1 MYHLTPSHNQG
12 QCSPTTFALSL
23 PHSHSHHQPLAYP
36 HPLNLLPYSSSPEDY
51 LIAPNE
57 TVPST
62 ESQMTDTSLLGAYT
76 KAMLDPADEMDGD
89 YRESPRKKPRITLPR
104 GHACVACR
112 QRKLKCQEGIR
123 PCITCVKADID
134 CRDEEIPRK
143 KPRHVILEE
152 RVAELEGLLGL
163 QKGQPVPRNSNSSST
178 AFSGHSAS
186 PTSSEHFVP
195 EYPQVGSSY
204 TVNPYP
210 DYPPLWSVTRMP
222 TPPSQIEIPPGSA
235 IELSLIQF
243 ILPYTPHLLLPLH
256 PQRFLASLSLP
267 PEDNSRPHPALLYTL
282 FSQAVSHLERGIPP
296 PYPPDRPLDLFPSL
310 SPPFPISALNTGFI
324 LSQLR
329 GASGPLLAR
338 ARLELDQGIRE
349 VDRPFDL
356 TRAAIGIAHALY
368 RRGNFVEGWTMPVA
382 SLVVACGL
390 HRISGN
396 CVPSPTSSKGIPG
409 LPQPYAHPDYYWN
422 AHTPSQ
428 VIPDRQEL
436 RMRPVLIPPARDEIE
451 IAERVMTFWAGKQ
464 QMWIS
469 SGGWGWSDPLPDA
482 ECTTE
487 WPWGWGHVEV
497 RAVSP
502 LERYTLNDIHDP
514 DSNIHTG
521 AYADT
526 TYTLA
531 MKSMALLCR
540 AGRLFDLPK
549 IPQPTSLSNEG
560 SFPLLPHIPSIEDVE
575 SVEICLALFRQHI
588 PFPFTFPSPL
598 SAANGPTMA
607 SASLDTEVYDGPSDP
622 WWILF
627 HFNLYAAEMLM
638 WREMAFHRPESSG
651 AALQCARAIVNLT
664 RSIPDEKWANVD
676 MMVALSISLAARL
689 LVKEAARFQATG
701 ALTAASHALADA
713 DVLQN
718 CLDGPFNK
726 YMEVAGG
733 MFSRIVDNVR
743 EGRTEKNGEYE
754 RV

>member
-1 MYHLTPSHNQG
+1 MADTALVKAYTE
-12 QCSPTTFALSL
+12 PTLG
-23 PHSHSHHQPLAYP
+23 
-36 HPLNLLPYSSSPEDY
+36 PED
-51 LIAPNE
+51 E
-57 TVPST
+57 
-62 ESQMTDTSLLGAYT
+62 
-76 KAMLDPADEMDGD
+76 LDRE
-89 YRESPRKKPRITLPR
+89 YRKSPRKKPRITLPR

-112 QRKLKCQEGIR
+112 QRKLKCQEAIR
-123 PCITCVKADID
+123 PCITCVKANID

-143 KPRHVILEE
+143 KPKHVILEE
-152 RVAELEGLLGL
+152 RVAELEDLLGL
-163 QKGQPVPRNSNSSST
+163 QKGQPVPRKSNPSST
-178 AFSGHSAS
+178 TFNGYSVS
-186 PTSSEHFVP
+186 PTPSEHFFS
-195 EYPQVGSSY
+195 EYPQVSPSH
-204 TVNPYP
+204 VINPYL
-210 DYPPLWSVTRMP
+210 DQPPLWSVTDTPR
-222 TPPSQIEIPPGSA
+222 PPSQIEIPPGSA
-235 IELSLIQF
+235 IELSLIEF
-243 ILPYTPHLLLPLH
+243 ILPYTPYLLLPLH

-267 PEDNSRPHPALLYTL
+267 SEDNSRPHPALLYTL
-282 FSQAVSHLERGIPP
+282 FSHAVSHLERGIPP
-296 PYPPDRPLDLFPSL
+296 PYPPDKPMDLFPS
-310 SPPFPISALNTGFI
+310 SPPPPFPIPTLSTGFI

-329 GASGPLLAR
+329 GTSVPLLAR

-368 RRGNFVEGWTMPVA
+368 RRGNFVEGWTVPVA
-382 SLVVACGL
+382 SLMVACGL

-396 CVPSPTSSKGIPG
+396 CVPPPTSSKGIPG
-409 LPQPYAHPDYYWN
+409 LPQPYAHPDYYLH

-428 VIPDRQEL
+428 VIPDGQEL

-451 IAERVMTFWAGKQ
+451 IAERIMTFWAGKH

-497 RAVSP
+497 RTVLP
-502 LERYTLNDIHDP
+502 LERYILNDIHDP

-521 AYADT
+521 AYTDT

-549 IPQPTSLSNEG
+549 ISHPTSLSNEQ
-560 SFPLLPHIPSIEDVE
+560 SFTLLPHIPSIDDVE

-588 PFPFTFPSPL
+588 PFPFTFPHPV
-598 SAANGPTMA
+598 SAANGSAMA

-638 WREMAFHRPESSG
+638 WREMAFYRPESNG
-651 AALQCARAIVNLT
+651 AALQCARALVNLT
-664 RSIPDEKWANVD
+664 RLIPDEKWANVD
-676 MMVALSISLAARL
+676 MMVAFSISLAARL

-701 ALTAASHALADA
+701 ALTAAAHALADA
-713 DVLQN
+713 DILQN

-743 EGRTEKNGEYE
+743 EGRTEKNGEFE

>member
-1 MYHLTPSHNQG
+1 MADTALVKAYTE
-12 QCSPTTFALSL
+12 PTLG
-23 PHSHSHHQPLAYP
+23 
-36 HPLNLLPYSSSPEDY
+36 PED
-51 LIAPNE
+51 E
-57 TVPST
+57 
-62 ESQMTDTSLLGAYT
+62 
-76 KAMLDPADEMDGD
+76 LDRE
-89 YRESPRKKPRITLPR
+89 YRKSPRKKPRITLPR

-112 QRKLKCQEGIR
+112 QRKLKCQEAIR
-123 PCITCVKADID
+123 PCITCVKANID

-143 KPRHVILEE
+143 KPKHVILEE
-152 RVAELEGLLGL
+152 RVAELEDLLGL
-163 QKGQPVPRNSNSSST
+163 QKGQPVPRKSNPSST
-178 AFSGHSAS
+178 TFNGYSVS
-186 PTSSEHFVP
+186 PTPSEHFFS
-195 EYPQVGSSY
+195 EYPQVSPSH
-204 TVNPYP
+204 VINPYL
-210 DYPPLWSVTRMP
+210 DQPPLWSVTDTPR
-222 TPPSQIEIPPGSA
+222 PPSQIEIPPGSA
-235 IELSLIQF
+235 IELSLIEF
-243 ILPYTPHLLLPLH
+243 ILPYTPYLLLPLH

-267 PEDNSRPHPALLYTL
+267 SEDNSRPHPALLYTL
-282 FSQAVSHLERGIPP
+282 FSHAVSHLERGIPP
-296 PYPPDRPLDLFPSL
+296 PYPPDKPMDLFPS
-310 SPPFPISALNTGFI
+310 SPPPPFPIPTLSTGFI

-329 GASGPLLAR
+329 GTSVPLLAR

-368 RRGNFVEGWTMPVA
+368 RRGNFVEGWTVPVA
-382 SLVVACGL
+382 SLMVACGL

-396 CVPSPTSSKGIPG
+396 CVPPPTSSKGIPG
-409 LPQPYAHPDYYWN
+409 LPQPYAHPDYYLH

-428 VIPDRQEL
+428 VTPDGQEL

-451 IAERVMTFWAGKQ
+451 IAERIMTFWAGKH

-497 RAVSP
+497 RTVLP
-502 LERYTLNDIHDP
+502 LERYILNDIHDP

-521 AYADT
+521 AYTDT

-549 IPQPTSLSNEG
+549 ISHPTSLSNEQ
-560 SFPLLPHIPSIEDVE
+560 SFTLLPHIPSIDDVE

-588 PFPFTFPSPL
+588 PFPFTFPHPV
-598 SAANGPTMA
+598 SAANGSAMA

-638 WREMAFHRPESSG
+638 WREMAFYRPESNG
-651 AALQCARAIVNLT
+651 AALQCARALVNLT
-664 RSIPDEKWANVD
+664 RLIPDEKWANVD
-676 MMVALSISLAARL
+676 MMVAFSISLAARL
-689 LVKEAARFQATG
+689 LVKEAARFQASG
-701 ALTAASHALADA
+701 ALTAAAHALADA
-713 DVLQN
+713 DILQN

-743 EGRTEKNGEYE
+743 EGRTEKNGEFE

>member
-1 MYHLTPSHNQG
+1 MADTALVKAYTE
-12 QCSPTTFALSL
+12 PTLG
-23 PHSHSHHQPLAYP
+23 
-36 HPLNLLPYSSSPEDY
+36 PED
-51 LIAPNE
+51 
-57 TVPST
+57 
-62 ESQMTDTSLLGAYT
+62 G
-76 KAMLDPADEMDGD
+76 LDRE
-89 YRESPRKKPRITLPR
+89 YRKSPRKKPRITLPR

-112 QRKLKCQEGIR
+112 QRKLKCQEAIR
-123 PCITCVKADID
+123 PCITCVKANID

-143 KPRHVILEE
+143 KPKHVILEE
-152 RVAELEGLLGL
+152 RVAELEDLLGL
-163 QKGQPVPRNSNSSST
+163 QKGQPVPRKSNPSST
-178 AFSGHSAS
+178 TFNGYSVS
-186 PTSSEHFVP
+186 PTPSEHFFS
-195 EYPQVGSSY
+195 EYPQVSSSHV
-204 TVNPYP
+204 VNPYL
-210 DYPPLWSVTRMP
+210 DQPPLWSVTD
-222 TPPSQIEIPPGSA
+222 TPRPPPQIEIPPGSA
-235 IELSLIQF
+235 IELSLIEF
-243 ILPYTPHLLLPLH
+243 ILPYTPYLLLPLH

-267 PEDNSRPHPALLYTL
+267 SEDNSRPHPALLYTL
-282 FSQAVSHLERGIPP
+282 FSHAVSHLERGIPP
-296 PYPPDRPLDLFPSL
+296 PYPPDKPMDLFPS
-310 SPPFPISALNTGFI
+310 SPPPPFPIPTLSTGFI

-329 GASGPLLAR
+329 GTSVPLLAR

-368 RRGNFVEGWTMPVA
+368 RRGNFVEGWTAPVA
-382 SLVVACGL
+382 SLMVACGL

-396 CVPSPTSSKGIPG
+396 CVPPPTSSKGIPG
-409 LPQPYAHPDYYWN
+409 LPQPYAHPDYYLH

-428 VIPDRQEL
+428 VIPDGQEL

-451 IAERVMTFWAGKQ
+451 IAERIMTFWAGKH

-497 RAVSP
+497 RTVLP
-502 LERYTLNDIHDP
+502 LERYILNDIHDP

-521 AYADT
+521 AYTDT

-549 IPQPTSLSNEG
+549 ISHPTSLTNEQ
-560 SFPLLPHIPSIEDVE
+560 SFTLLPHIPSIEDVE

-588 PFPFTFPSPL
+588 PFPFTFPHPV
-598 SAANGPTMA
+598 SAANGSAMA

-638 WREMAFHRPESSG
+638 WREMAFYRPESNG
-651 AALQCARAIVNLT
+651 AALQCARALVNLT
-664 RSIPDEKWANVD
+664 RLIPDEKWANVD
-676 MMVALSISLAARL
+676 MMVAFSISLAARL

-701 ALTAASHALADA
+701 ALTAAAHALADA
-713 DVLQN
+713 DILQN

-743 EGRTEKNGEYE
+743 EGRTEKNGEFE

>member
-1 MYHLTPSHNQG
+1 MADTEMLKAYTE
-12 QCSPTTFALSL
+12 PTLG
-23 PHSHSHHQPLAYP
+23 
-36 HPLNLLPYSSSPEDY
+36 PED
-51 LIAPNE
+51 E
-57 TVPST
+57 
-62 ESQMTDTSLLGAYT
+62 
-76 KAMLDPADEMDGD
+76 LDRE
-89 YRESPRKKPRITLPR
+89 YRKSPRKKPRITLPR

-112 QRKLKCQEGIR
+112 QRKLKCQEAIR
-123 PCITCVKADID
+123 PCITCVKANID

-143 KPRHVILEE
+143 KPKHVILEE
-152 RVAELEGLLGL
+152 RVAELEDLLGL
-163 QKGQPVPRNSNSSST
+163 QKGQPVPRKSNPSST
-178 AFSGHSAS
+178 TFSGYSVS
-186 PTSSEHFVP
+186 PTPSDHFFS
-195 EYPQVGSSY
+195 EYPQVSSSHV
-204 TVNPYP
+204 VNPYL
-210 DYPPLWSVTRMP
+210 DQPPLWSVTNTPR
-222 TPPSQIEIPPGSA
+222 PPSQIEIPPGSA
-235 IELSLIQF
+235 IELSLIEF
-243 ILPYTPHLLLPLH
+243 ILPYTPYLLLPLH

-267 PEDNSRPHPALLYTL
+267 SEDNSRPHPALLYTL
-282 FSQAVSHLERGIPP
+282 FSHAVSHLERGIPP
-296 PYPPDRPLDLFPSL
+296 PYPPDKPMDLFPS
-310 SPPFPISALNTGFI
+310 SPPPPFPIPALSTGFI

-329 GASGPLLAR
+329 GTSVPLLAR

-368 RRGNFVEGWTMPVA
+368 RRGNFVEGWTVPVA
-382 SLVVACGL
+382 SLMVACGL

-396 CVPSPTSSKGIPG
+396 CVPPPTSSKGIPG
-409 LPQPYAHPDYYWN
+409 LPQPYAHPDYYLH

-428 VIPDRQEL
+428 VIPDGQEL

-451 IAERVMTFWAGKQ
+451 IAERIMTFWAGKH

-497 RAVSP
+497 RTVLP
-502 LERYTLNDIHDP
+502 LERYILNDIHDP

-521 AYADT
+521 AYTDT
-526 TYTLA
+526 TNTLA

-549 IPQPTSLSNEG
+549 ISHPTSLSNEQ
-560 SFPLLPHIPSIEDVE
+560 SFTLLPHIPSIDDVE

-588 PFPFTFPSPL
+588 PFPFTFPHPV
-598 SAANGPTMA
+598 SAANGSAMA
-607 SASLDTEVYDGPSDP
+607 SASLDTKVYDGPSDP

-638 WREMAFHRPESSG
+638 WREMAFYRPESNG
-651 AALQCARAIVNLT
+651 AALQCARALVNLT
-664 RSIPDEKWANVD
+664 RLIPDEKWANVD
-676 MMVALSISLAARL
+676 MMVAFSISLAARL

-701 ALTAASHALADA
+701 ALTAAAHALADA
-713 DVLQN
+713 DILQN

>member
-1 MYHLTPSHNQG
+1 MADTALVKAYTE
-12 QCSPTTFALSL
+12 PTLG
-23 PHSHSHHQPLAYP
+23 
-36 HPLNLLPYSSSPEDY
+36 PED
-51 LIAPNE
+51 E
-57 TVPST
+57 
-62 ESQMTDTSLLGAYT
+62 
-76 KAMLDPADEMDGD
+76 LDRE
-89 YRESPRKKPRITLPR
+89 YRKSPRKKPRITLPR

-112 QRKLKCQEGIR
+112 QRKLKCQEAIR
-123 PCITCVKADID
+123 PCITCVKANID

-143 KPRHVILEE
+143 KPKHVILEE
-152 RVAELEGLLGL
+152 RVAELEDLLGL
-163 QKGQPVPRNSNSSST
+163 QKGQTVPRKSNPSST
-178 AFSGHSAS
+178 TFNGYSVS
-186 PTSSEHFVP
+186 PTPSEHFFS
-195 EYPQVGSSY
+195 EYPQVSPSH
-204 TVNPYP
+204 VINPYL
-210 DYPPLWSVTRMP
+210 DQPPLWSVTDTPR
-222 TPPSQIEIPPGSA
+222 PPSQIEIPPGSA
-235 IELSLIQF
+235 IELSLIEF
-243 ILPYTPHLLLPLH
+243 ILPYTPYLLLPLH

-267 PEDNSRPHPALLYTL
+267 SEDNSRPHPALLYTL
-282 FSQAVSHLERGIPP
+282 FSHAVSHLERGIPP
-296 PYPPDRPLDLFPSL
+296 PYPPDKPMDLFPS
-310 SPPFPISALNTGFI
+310 SPPPPFPIPTLSTGFI

-329 GASGPLLAR
+329 GTSVPLLAR

-368 RRGNFVEGWTMPVA
+368 RRGNFVEGWTVPVA
-382 SLVVACGL
+382 SLMVACGL

-396 CVPSPTSSKGIPG
+396 CVPPPTSSKGIPG
-409 LPQPYAHPDYYWN
+409 LPQPYAHPDYYLH

-428 VIPDRQEL
+428 VIPDGEEL

-451 IAERVMTFWAGKQ
+451 IAERIMTFWAGKH

-497 RAVSP
+497 RTVLP
-502 LERYTLNDIHDP
+502 LERYILNDIHDP

-521 AYADT
+521 AYTDT

-549 IPQPTSLSNEG
+549 ISHPTSLSNEQ
-560 SFPLLPHIPSIEDVE
+560 SFTLLPHIPSIDDVE

-588 PFPFTFPSPL
+588 PFPFTFPHPV
-598 SAANGPTMA
+598 SAANGSAMA

-638 WREMAFHRPESSG
+638 WREMAFYRPESNG
-651 AALQCARAIVNLT
+651 AALQCARALVNLT
-664 RSIPDEKWANVD
+664 RLIPDEKWANVD
-676 MMVALSISLAARL
+676 MMVAFSISLAARL

-701 ALTAASHALADA
+701 ALTAAAHALADA
-713 DVLQN
+713 DILQN

-743 EGRTEKNGEYE
+743 EGRTEKNGEFE

>member
-1 MYHLTPSHNQG
+1 MADTGL
-12 QCSPTTFALSL
+12 LE
-23 PHSHSHHQPLAYP
+23 AYAEP
-36 HPLNLLPYSSSPEDY
+36 MLGPED
-51 LIAPNE
+51 E
-57 TVPST
+57 
-62 ESQMTDTSLLGAYT
+62 
-76 KAMLDPADEMDGD
+76 LDRE
-89 YRESPRKKPRITLPR
+89 YRKSPRKKPRITLPR

-112 QRKLKCQEGIR
+112 QATETCQEGIR
-123 PCITCVKADID
+123 PCITCVKANID

-143 KPRHVILEE
+143 KPRHVVLEE

-163 QKGQPVPRNSNSSST
+163 QKGQPVPRKSNPSST
-178 AFSGHSAS
+178 TFSGYSAS
-186 PTSSEHFVP
+186 PSPSEHFFS
-195 EYPQVGSSY
+195 EYPQVSSSH
-204 TVNPYP
+204 TVNPYL
-210 DYPPLWSVTRMP
+210 DHPPLSVTGRP
-222 TPPSQIEIPPGSA
+222 TASSQIEIPPGSA

-243 ILPYTPHLLLPLH
+243 ILPYTPYLLLPLH

-282 FSQAVSHLERGIPP
+282 FSHAVSHLERGIPP
-296 PYPPDRPLDLFPSL
+296 PYPPDKPMGLFPS
-310 SPPFPISALNTGFI
+310 SPPPPFPIPTLSTGFI
-324 LSQLR
+324 LSHLR
-329 GASGPLLAR
+329 GTSGPLLAR
-338 ARLELDQGIRE
+338 ARLELDQGIRG
-349 VDRPFDL
+349 VDRLFDL

-382 SLVVACGL
+382 NLVVACGL

-396 CVPSPTSSKGIPG
+396 CVPPPTSSKGIQG
-409 LPQPYAHPDYYWN
+409 LPQPYAHPDYYLH

-451 IAERVMTFWAGKQ
+451 IAERVMTFWASKH

-469 SGGWGWSDPLPDA
+469 SGGWGWSDPLSDA

-487 WPWGWGHVEV
+487 WPWGWGHVEPSSQL
-497 RAVSP
+497 RAVLP

-526 TYTLA
+526 THTLA

-549 IPQPTSLSNEG
+549 ITHPTSLSNEG
-560 SFPLLPHIPSIEDVE
+560 SFPFFPHIPPIEDVE

-588 PFPFTFPSPL
+588 PLPFIFPPPVST
-598 SAANGPTMA
+598 ANGPAMA
-607 SASLDTEVYDGPSDP
+607 SAPLDTEIYDGPSDP

-651 AALQCARAIVNLT
+651 AALQCARALVNLT

-676 MMVALSISLAARL
+676 MMVAFSISLAARL
-689 LVKEAARFQATG
+689 LVKEAARFQASG
-701 ALTAASHALADA
+701 ALTAAAHALADA
-713 DVLQN
+713 DILQN
-718 CLDGPFNK
+718 CLDGPFNR

>member
-1 MYHLTPSHNQG
+1 
-12 QCSPTTFALSL
+12 
-23 PHSHSHHQPLAYP
+23 
-36 HPLNLLPYSSSPEDY
+36 
-51 LIAPNE
+51 
-57 TVPST
+57 
-62 ESQMTDTSLLGAYT
+62 MTDTSLLGAYNT
-76 KAMLDPADEMDGD
+76 KAMLDPADDLDGD

-143 KPRHVILEE
+143 KPKHVILEE
-152 RVAELEGLLGL
+152 RVAELEALLGL

-186 PTSSEHFVP
+186 PTPSEHFIP
-195 EYPQVGSSY
+195 EYPQVGSTY

-210 DYPPLWSVTRMP
+210 DYSPLWSVTSMP

-235 IELSLIQF
+235 IELSLAQF

-282 FSQAVSHLERGIPP
+282 FSQAVFHLERGIPP
-296 PYPPDRPLDLFPSL
+296 PCPPDRPLDLFPS
-310 SPPFPISALNTGFI
+310 SSRPPFPIPALNTGFI

-338 ARLELDQGIRE
+338 ARLELEQGMRE

-396 CVPSPTSSKGIPG
+396 CVPPPTSSKGIPG

-497 RAVSP
+497 RAVPP

-514 DSNIHTG
+514 GSSIHTG

-607 SASLDTEVYDGPSDP
+607 STSLDTEVYDGPSDS

-651 AALQCARAIVNLT
+651 AALQCAKAIVNLT

-676 MMVALSISLAARL
+676 MMVAFSMSLAARL

-713 DVLQN
+713 DILQN

>member
-1 MYHLTPSHNQG
+1 
-12 QCSPTTFALSL
+12 
-23 PHSHSHHQPLAYP
+23 
-36 HPLNLLPYSSSPEDY
+36 
-51 LIAPNE
+51 
-57 TVPST
+57 
-62 ESQMTDTSLLGAYT
+62 MTDTSLLGAYT
-76 KAMLDPADEMDGD
+76 KAMLDPADGLDGD

-104 GHACVACR
+104 GHACVSCR

-143 KPRHVILEE
+143 KPKHVILEE

-195 EYPQVGSSY
+195 EYPQVDSSY

-210 DYPPLWSVTRMP
+210 DYPPLWLCHRVITD
-222 TPPSQIEIPPGSA
+222 TV
-235 IELSLIQF
+235 
-243 ILPYTPHLLLPLH
+243 
-256 PQRFLASLSLP
+256 
-267 PEDNSRPHPALLYTL
+267 HPALHTPLATPSASAT
-282 FSQAVSHLERGIPP
+282 FSGLVIAVSHLERGIPP
-296 PYPPDRPLDLFPSL
+296 PCPPERPLDLFPSM
-310 SPPFPISALNTGFI
+310 SPPFPITPLNTGFI

-329 GASGPLLAR
+329 GTSGPLLAR

-396 CVPSPTSSKGIPG
+396 CVPPPTSSKGIPG

-487 WPWGWGHVEV
+487 WPWGWGHVEA
-497 RAVSP
+497 RAVLP

-651 AALQCARAIVNLT
+651 AALQCAKAIVNLT

-713 DVLQN
+713 GILQN

-726 YMEVAGG
+726 HMEVAGG